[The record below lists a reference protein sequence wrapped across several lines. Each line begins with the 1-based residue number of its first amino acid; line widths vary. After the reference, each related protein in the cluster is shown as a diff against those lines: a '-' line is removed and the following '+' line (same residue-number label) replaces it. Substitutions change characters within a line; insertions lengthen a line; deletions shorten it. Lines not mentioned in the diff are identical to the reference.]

1 MKLINIFKLNKN
13 KKSFEKQV
21 YFIYKDLYRFIY
33 SVVKHPDLTEGLL
46 QETLIKSYE
55 QFYKVKDVEK
65 FKEGIFTIAK
75 NESLMW
81 IKKYRRDVPGEAV
94 SIELLEGFS
103 EGAATTISNEEIDI
117 YNDSE
122 MPDFNII
129 MDKFY
134 NTLKK
139 QKSKFSLGKKLTITA
154 FFTVAIL
161 ISMLL
166 SSMPRVVAFKFNVR
180 KNIELL
186 KGEIQYRKLS
196 ISNNLVSNPENNTED
211 MLNEINNI
219 NLTHRQ
225 ADQIDK
231 LVSLEEAKEKVPY
244 KLLIP
249 EYLPD
254 GYKFKMAKTTE
265 TLGNSFRVH
274 HTYTNSNKEEIR
286 INQEN
291 ILPNTYESIN
301 FSAKFR
307 KENLNINGLDI
318 MYITDDKN
326 FKKLLWINNDMKF
339 DMILPYNI
347 KDSQIKK
354 IIKSLK

>member
-1 MKLINIFKLNKN
+1 
-13 KKSFEKQV
+13 
-21 YFIYKDLYRFIY
+21 
-33 SVVKHPDLTEGLL
+33 
-46 QETLIKSYE
+46 
-55 QFYKVKDVEK
+55 
-65 FKEGIFTIAK
+65 
-75 NESLMW
+75 MW
-81 IKKYRRDVPGEAV
+81 IKKYRRDVPGETF
-94 SIELLEGFS
+94 STELLEGFS
-103 EGAATTISNEEIDI
+103 EVAAATISNEEIDI
-117 YNDSE
+117 YNDSD

-129 MDKFY
+129 IDKFY

-139 QKSKFSLGKKLTITA
+139 QKSKFSLGKKLAITA

-196 ISNNLVSNPENNTED
+196 ITNNLVSSPENNTKE

-231 LVSLEEAKEKVPY
+231 LVSLEEAKQEAPY

-254 GYKFKMAKTTE
+254 GYKIKMTKTTE
-265 TLGNSFRVH
+265 TMDNLFRVQQA
-274 HTYTNSNKEEIR
+274 YINNKEEKIR
-286 INQEN
+286 IHQAN
-291 ILPNTYESIN
+291 ILPNTHESIN
-301 FSAKFR
+301 FSAEFR
-307 KENLNINGLDI
+307 KENLSINGLDI
-318 MYITDDKN
+318 MYVTDDKN
-326 FKKLLWINNDMKF
+326 FKKLLWINNEMKF
-339 DMILPYNI
+339 EMIVPYNI
-347 KDSQIKK
+347 EDSEIKK